1 MKKKFVLILF
11 FYLNFF
17 NLSAFSND
25 KIVYLDIDFIMSNS
39 KVGKYVNKKIEE
51 IHKKNITSFKKMED
65 DLKEDESKIVK
76 KRSVL
81 SKEDFQKEISK
92 LRAEVKDFRIKRKEA
107 IDPLTQK
114 RLESI
119 QKLLEILSPILGDY
133 AEENNISVII
143 DKKYIIV
150 GKTELNVTNDILDLL
165 DKKVKK
171 INLD

>member
-1 MKKKFVLILF
+1 MKFLKKVILTTLLLFVFLPAI
-11 FYLNFF
+11 
-17 NLSAFSND
+17 AED
-25 KIVYLDIDFIMSNS
+25 KLVYLDMSLMMSNS
-39 KVGKYVNKKIEE
+39 LAGKSIQKELENT
-51 IHKKNITSFKKMED
+51 HKKNIEEFSKKEKIFKE
-65 DLKEDESKIVK
+65 KEEKILSKK
-76 KRSVL
+76 NVL
-81 SKEDFQKEISK
+81 SKEEYEKEISK

-107 IDPLTQK
+107 IDSLTQK

-133 AEENNISVII
+133 AEKNNISVII

-150 GKTELNVTNDILDLL
+150 GKTELNVTNDILNLL